1 LQEAVLGKEKLQ
13 LELTQV
19 TERARH
25 DLGLLKEKTDLESQK
40 GKMGLER
47 QLQAALEREQ
57 EALLDAD

>member
-1 LQEAVLGKEKLQ
+1 
-13 LELTQV
+13 
-19 TERARH
+19 
-25 DLGLLKEKTDLESQK
+25 LLKEKTDLEGQR